1 MLKILIV
8 EDDALL
14 ADTLRHMIELN
25 PLHSVTAVVDH
36 GEAALEAAAERQ
48 PDIAL
53 VDLQLARGTTG
64 FAVAAKLGEL
74 GVPCLFM
81 TGKAPSFPLPD
92 LALGVLAK
100 PFSEEDLVRTL
111 KAAED
116 MLKGRQRLSLRPSRP
131 ANLRIYAEEGPDGPE
146 EEVAIVPRTGART
159 LKRRIES
166 WWQHRQARGLEAAE

>member
-8 EDDALL
+8 EDDRLL
-14 ADTLRHMIELN
+14 ADTLKRLVELN
-25 PLHSVTAVVDH
+25 PLYTVTAVVDH
-36 GEAALEAAAERQ
+36 GEAAVAAVEERL

-53 VDLQLARGTTG
+53 IDLQLARGTTG
-64 FAVAAKLGEL
+64 FAVAAKLGEY

-116 MLKGRQRLSLRPSRP
+116 MLKGRQRLALRPSRP
-131 ANLRIYAEEGPDGPE
+131 ANLRIYADEGPDGPE
-146 EEVAIVPRTGART
+146 TEATIVPRTGGKT

-166 WWQHRQARGLEAAE
+166 WWQHRQARRLEAAE